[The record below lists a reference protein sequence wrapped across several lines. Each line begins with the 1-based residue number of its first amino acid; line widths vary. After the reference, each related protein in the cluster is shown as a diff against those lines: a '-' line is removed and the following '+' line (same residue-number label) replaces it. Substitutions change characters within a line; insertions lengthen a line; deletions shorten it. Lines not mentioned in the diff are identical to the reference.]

1 MECVDAAEAFLERA
15 IPVEREAED
24 TFCRLR
30 GGAIVS
36 SAVVAVSHIGF
47 DCFERLGQH
56 TKFSESR

>member
-1 MECVDAAEAFLERA
+1 VECVDAAEAFLERA

-36 SAVVAVSHIGF
+36 SAGVAVSHTGLLVASIV
-47 DCFERLGQH
+47 L
-56 TKFSESR
+56 SV